1 MSGHNKWSTI
11 KRKKGALDAKRSKIF
26 SKLAKEITIAVKE
39 GGGTDPNYNAKL
51 RLAVQ
56 NAKGVNMPKDNIERA
71 IKKGDQ
77 DGANFME
84 ITFEGYA
91 AHGIAL
97 FVECLSDN
105 NNRTVSSVRAAFN
118 KFNGTLG
125 TNGSLSFLFERKGV
139 FEIPMTDSI
148 NMDDFELEIIDA
160 GAEDIE
166 MDDETITV
174 TSSFEDFGAVNK
186 KLEEMNIVPT
196 CAELRRIP
204 NDTKVISPD
213 DAKGVLKLI
222 DVLLLLKLQWS
233 RRHATHLVHRAQ
245 VGCHHLHE
253 TPGIVFQGEGLL
265 GVVVVA
271 EHPPHEVRLVLVGQ

>member
-125 TNGSLSFLFERKGV
+125 TNGAFSRFQCQIQSV
-139 FEIPMTDSI
+139 W
-148 NMDDFELEIIDA
+148 
-160 GAEDIE
+160 
-166 MDDETITV
+166 TIL
-174 TSSFEDFGAVNK
+174 N
-186 KLEEMNIVPT
+186 
-196 CAELRRIP
+196 
-204 NDTKVISPD
+204 
-213 DAKGVLKLI
+213 LKLLTL
-222 DVLLLLKLQWS
+222 VQKTSKQMKKPSQLLARSKIS
-233 RRHATHLVHRAQ
+233 AT
-245 VGCHHLHE
+245 
-253 TPGIVFQGEGLL
+253 
-265 GVVVVA
+265 
-271 EHPPHEVRLVLVGQ
+271 